1 MIEFVEA
8 VPLARILAEH
18 RTITAFLNEHNPDGP
33 GAAPEQGLPS
43 QHVCLH
49 CWPAQSFDPYTPSR
63 QCSTRSAFPFMAS
76 RLGRADAARCCMP
89 PGED

>member
-33 GAAPEQGLPS
+33 GAFPIASPARFPATHGL
-43 QHVCLH
+43 C
-49 CWPAQSFDPYTPSR
+49 CDMTASFHI
-63 QCSTRSAFPFMAS
+63 AIGA
-76 RLGRADAARCCMP
+76 
-89 PGED
+89 

>member
-33 GAAPEQGLPS
+33 GAFPTHSQPGSFLRTGLHTQRGDLKGS
-43 QHVCLH
+43 IL
-49 CWPAQSFDPYTPSR
+49 A
-63 QCSTRSAFPFMAS
+63 
-76 RLGRADAARCCMP
+76 
-89 PGED
+89 